1 MTKGDEYTMQ
11 NEKYVSAAKAREVD
25 AGLKAYMSNIY
36 AKMTAGVLAT
46 AVVSWIVGGSPM
58 LLQLFLG
65 GPQKYI
71 VLFAP
76 LAIIW
81 FGFRPE
87 TMSPKQLMGA
97 FFGLATV
104 YGISFA
110 TIAAVAMG
118 SPVFAVMVAKSFF
131 ITTAMFAG
139 LSIYGY
145 TTKRDLGPMQ
155 SFITMGIIGLVA
167 ASLLNIFFQSDM
179 MQNVIAGVGI
189 VLFSGLT
196 AWQTQ
201 AMKEMYREGMSK
213 DNTERLAW
221 AAALNLYISFI
232 AMFQYIL
239 HFMSQR

>member
-1 MTKGDEYTMQ
+1 M
-11 NEKYVSAAKAREVD
+11 
-25 AGLKAYMSNIY
+25 
-36 AKMTAGVLAT
+36 
-46 AVVSWIVGGSPM
+46 IVGSSPM
-58 LLQLFLG
+58 LLNLFLG
-65 GPQKYI
+65 GPQKYLVI
-71 VLFAP
+71 FAP

-87 TMSPKQLMGA
+87 SMSPKQLMAA
-97 FFGLATV
+97 FFGLAVV

-110 TIAAVAMG
+110 SIAAVALG
-118 SPVFAVMVAKSFF
+118 NPIFAVAVAKSFF

-155 SFITMGIIGLVA
+155 SFIVMGIWGLVG
-167 ASLLNIFFQSDM
+167 ASVLNIFFQNDM
-179 MQNVIAGVGI
+179 MSNVIAGVGI
-189 VLFSGLT
+189 VLFAGLT

-201 AMKEMYREGMSK
+201 AMKEMYSPNASK
-213 DNTERLAW
+213 DVLERIGW
-221 AAALNLYISFI
+221 AAALNLYISFV

>member
-1 MTKGDEYTMQ
+1 MQ
-11 NEKYVSAAKAREVD
+11 NPNYVSSQSKAKEVD
-25 AGLKAYMSNIY
+25 AGLKKYLSNIY
-36 AKMTAGVLAT
+36 TKMTAGVLVT
-46 AVVSWIVGGSPM
+46 AIVSMLVGSSPM
-58 LLQLFLG
+58 LLNLFLG
-65 GPQKYI
+65 GPQKYLVI
-71 VLFAP
+71 FAP

-87 TMSPKQLMGA
+87 SMSPKQLMAA
-97 FFGLATV
+97 FFGLAVV

-110 TIAAVAMG
+110 SIAAVALGNPM
-118 SPVFAVMVAKSFF
+118 FAVAVAKSFF

-155 SFITMGIIGLVA
+155 SFIVMGIWGIVG
-167 ASLLNIFFQSDM
+167 ASVLNIFFQNDM
-179 MQNVIAGVGI
+179 MSNVIAGVGI
-189 VLFSGLT
+189 VLFAGLT

-201 AMKEMYREGMSK
+201 AMKEMYSPNASK
-213 DNTERLAW
+213 DALERIGW
-221 AAALNLYISFI
+221 AAALNLYISFV

>member
-1 MTKGDEYTMQ
+1 MQ
-11 NEKYVSAAKAREVD
+11 NPNYVSSQSKAKEVD
-25 AGLKAYMSNIY
+25 AGLKKYLSNIY
-36 AKMTAGVLAT
+36 TKMTAGVLVT
-46 AVVSWIVGGSPM
+46 AIVAMLVGSSPM
-58 LLQLFLG
+58 LLNLFLG
-65 GPQKYI
+65 GPQMYI
-71 VLFAP
+71 VMFAP

-87 TMSPKQLMGA
+87 SMSPKQLMAA
-97 FFGLATV
+97 FFGLAVV

-110 TIAAVAMG
+110 SIAAVALGNPM
-118 SPVFAVMVAKSFF
+118 FAVAVAKSFF

-155 SFITMGIIGLVA
+155 SFIVMGIWGIVG
-167 ASLLNIFFQSDM
+167 ASVLNIFFQNDM
-179 MQNVIAGVGI
+179 MSNVIAGVGI
-189 VLFSGLT
+189 VLFAGLT

-201 AMKEMYREGMSK
+201 AMKEMYSPNASK
-213 DNTERLAW
+213 DALERIGW
-221 AAALNLYISFI
+221 AAALNLYISFV